1 MSKGRQGDTEYHTVY
16 AYLLGA
22 FVAVFIIMAAMA
34 AQGVGQ
40 WERETLRLV
49 YGASGDWRMVALIV
63 TQFGSIWLW
72 LCLVALLFIVRRRPG
87 AGLSVFRN
95 GVIAYAAVT
104 IIKFG
109 VARPRPELLLHDVV
123 SREVITVGLG
133 FPSAHATIATVMALT
148 LLPYFK
154 GARRWLV
161 PVGWVGAVVWSRLYL
176 GVHAPLDVLG
186 GIVLGYLVVSL
197 ARYLPAKG
205 AWKPERL

>member
-1 MSKGRQGDTEYHTVY
+1 MSKGQKREVKNRTVH

-22 FVAVFIIMAAMA
+22 LIALFIIMAAMA

-40 WERETLRLV
+40 WERETLRFV
-49 YGASGDWRMVALIV
+49 YGASGGWRTAALVI
-63 TQFGSIWLW
+63 TQLGSMWFWLS
-72 LCLVALLFIVRRRPG
+72 LVALLFIVRRRPG
-87 AGLSVFRN
+87 AGLSLFRD

-104 IIKFG
+104 VVKFV

-133 FPSAHATIATVMALT
+133 FPSAHVTIATVMVLT

-154 GARRWLV
+154 GVWRWLI
-161 PVGWVGAVVWSRLYL
+161 PLTWISAVAWSRMYL

-186 GIVLGYLVVSL
+186 GFVLGYLVAML
-197 ARYLPAKG
+197 TRYLPAKG
-205 AWKPERL
+205 AWKPERA